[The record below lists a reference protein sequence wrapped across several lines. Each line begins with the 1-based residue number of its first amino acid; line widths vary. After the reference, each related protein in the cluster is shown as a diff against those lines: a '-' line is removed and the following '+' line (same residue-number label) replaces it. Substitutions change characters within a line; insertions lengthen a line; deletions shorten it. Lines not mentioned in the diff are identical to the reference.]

1 VFGLLNINKPAGI
14 TSRDVVTQVQR
25 LVRPHKAGHAGTLD
39 PLATGVLVVCL
50 GRATRLV
57 PLIQTQPKVY
67 RATFLLGRTSES
79 HDLETDVE
87 IVVDAMP
94 VTRERL
100 DAALPEFVGT
110 IQQTPPQHSAVRVG
124 GRRAYQLARRGEEV
138 EITPRTVEIQRIAVL
153 DFSPESVRLEIE
165 CGSGT
170 YIRSL
175 ARDLGERLGCGTVM
189 SELERICIGPFAIDK
204 ALPLRELTPSTLTA
218 HRLPAALAV
227 ADWPQ
232 VTVDARALS
241 ELTFG
246 RTPQSPMPAPTDA
259 EVAVLDESGELVA
272 FASVRDGRLHPSQVF
287 VTPEELRK
295 DSATR
300 QSSRFTP

>member
-1 VFGLLNINKPAGI
+1 VFGLLNINKPVGV

-57 PLIQTQPKVY
+57 PLIQAQPKVY
-67 RATFLLGRTSES
+67 RTTFLLGRVSVS
-79 HDLETDVE
+79 HDLETEVE
-87 IVVDAMP
+87 VIHDAVP

-100 DAALPEFVGT
+100 DGALPEFVGRVE
-110 IQQTPPQHSAVRVG
+110 QVPPRHSAVRVG
-124 GRRAYQLARRGEEV
+124 GRRAYQLARRGQEV
-138 EITPRTVEIQRIAVL
+138 EITPREVEIHRIDVL
-153 DFSPESVRLEIE
+153 EFSPEEVRLEIE

-175 ARDLGERLGCGTVM
+175 ARDLGDRLGCGAVM
-189 SELERICIGPFAIDK
+189 SELQRTRIGSFRIED
-204 ALPLRELTPSTLTA
+204 ALPLRELTPSALAA

-232 VTVDARALS
+232 VTVDSAALS
-241 ELTFG
+241 ALSFG
-246 RTPQSPMPAPTDA
+246 RTPPAPSTAPTNA
-259 EVAVLDESGELVA
+259 EVAVVDEAGELVA
-272 FASVRDGRLHPSQVF
+272 FARVRDGRLHPTQVF
-287 VTPEELRK
+287 VTPEELK
-295 DSATR
+295 
-300 QSSRFTP
+300 

>member
-25 LVRPHKAGHAGTLD
+25 LIRPHKAGHAGTLD

-57 PLIQTQPKVY
+57 PLIQAQPKVY
-67 RATFLLGRTSES
+67 RATFLLGRVSES

-87 IVVDAMP
+87 IVDGAIR
-94 VTRERL
+94 VTREEL

-124 GRRAYQLARRGEEV
+124 GRRAYQLARRGEDV
-138 EITPRTVEIQRIAVL
+138 EISARAVEIQRIDVL
-153 DFSPESVRLEIE
+153 EFSLDAIRLEIE

-175 ARDLGERLGCGTVM
+175 ARDLGDRLGCGAVM
-189 SELERICIGPFAIDK
+189 SELERARIGPFSIDD
-204 ALPLRELTPSTLTA
+204 ALPLRELTPSTLQS
-218 HRLPAALAV
+218 HRRPAATAV

-232 VTVDARALS
+232 VTVDSGTLS

-246 RTPQSPMPAPTDA
+246 RTPKMQASAPSDA
-259 EVAVLDESGELVA
+259 DVAVLDESGELVA

-287 VTPEELRK
+287 VTPEELRN

-300 QSSRFTP
+300 HSSRVTP